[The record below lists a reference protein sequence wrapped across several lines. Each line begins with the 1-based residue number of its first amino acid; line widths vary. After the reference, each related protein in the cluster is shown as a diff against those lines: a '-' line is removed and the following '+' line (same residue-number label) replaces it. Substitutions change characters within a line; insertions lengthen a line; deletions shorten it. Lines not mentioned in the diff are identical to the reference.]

1 MKAVYK
7 ALIVFATIVATN
19 LLVFGQTDEARQASG
34 LPFKIEPGA
43 AGSAMVISGKV
54 TLEGAEQLSRKPV
67 VSVSIFLN
75 GVPVGRT
82 QAQATGNYVIRDVPR
97 QVVTMVIEVDGA
109 EVSRQNIVAPGMG
122 SVNLDINVPWA
133 LIKGDGKPGVISAR
147 DGYKRPEA
155 NIATFQKA
163 QESLR
168 NGKDGDAVKL
178 LDTLLAA
185 DPKDYEAWTE
195 LGNIYFRKKSID
207 SAEAAYFKAIELK
220 RDYFLA
226 LMNLGKL
233 YFGAK
238 RFDDAIIVL
247 SNAAKADTD
256 SADAH
261 HFLGEAYLAVKKGSM
276 AVPELN
282 AAIKLAP
289 VEKVELHL
297 RLASL
302 YDAANLKKRAADEY
316 RMFLEKRPDHPDKA
330 KLEKY
335 IAENK

>member
-1 MKAVYK
+1 MKAIYN
-7 ALIVFATIVATN
+7 ALIIFATIVSTS
-19 LLVFGQTDEARQASG
+19 LFVFGQTDEARQASG

-67 VSVSIFLN
+67 VSISVFLN
-75 GVPVGRT
+75 GVPVARA
-82 QAQATGNYVIRDVPR
+82 QAQATGNYVVRDVPR

-109 EVSRQNIVAPGMG
+109 EVSRQSIVAPGMG
-122 SVNLDINVPWA
+122 SMNLDINVPWA
-133 LIKGDGKPGVISAR
+133 LIRGDGKPGVISAR
-147 DGYKRPEA
+147 EGYKRPENNKA
-155 NIATFQKA
+155 AFQTA
-163 QESLR
+163 QEAIRS
-168 NGKDGDAVKL
+168 GKDNDAAKV

-195 LGNIYFRKKSID
+195 IGNIYFRRKSTD
-207 SAEAAYFKAIELK
+207 NAEAAYFKAIELK

-247 SNAAKADTD
+247 SNAVKSDPD

-261 HFLGEAYLAVKKGSM
+261 HFLGESYLSVKKGSL

-289 VEKVELHL
+289 SEKAELHL
-297 RLASL
+297 RIASL

-316 RMFLEKRPDHPDKA
+316 KMFLEKRPDHPDKA